1 MKTRVAQ
8 ACCEKIVRKATPL
21 WRVLDVT
28 MFAFSLLFL
37 LKVKALREDSAA
49 QELFEV
55 TCEDA
60 QLGRM
65 SKPIRYDAA
74 AWREDRLVPRFA
86 VVKQKVCLLCF
97 TCFF

>member
-1 MKTRVAQ
+1 
-8 ACCEKIVRKATPL
+8 
-21 WRVLDVT
+21 
-28 MFAFSLLFL
+28 MFVCSFLFM

-65 SKPIRYDAA
+65 SKPVRYDAA

-86 VVKQKVCLLCF
+86 VVKQKVRVLCF
-97 TCFF
+97 TCLVPCVSAF